1 MRRRVLGLSLV
12 ALLCVTLTIPAFASS
27 RDYADDFS
35 SGGYSGSTGSTE
47 WATPWSDHNDTGGA
61 SSGSVTVS
69 NSSTCHTD
77 PCLVIAPLLGG
88 IQAGAERRVD
98 MTNSSGATLKYRVDF
113 PGGFLISGTLVVE
126 ARADGGAWT
135 TLKTHGKG
143 TDSGFEVN
151 LPDATEY
158 VDIRFRTGTSLSLAS
173 VAGFDDIEVDVD
185 ILETTTTTTTVG
197 STTTT
202 TSAPAGTSST
212 TTTRPII
219 TIPTTITLPPIL
231 TTTTLPPILTT
242 STTSTSTTTSS
253 TSTTVGDR
261 DGPDRT
267 TTTTSARDDTTSTT
281 TRQETT
287 TTSTTV
293 PSTIPADQPTDGP
306 TEPPP
311 PPSETFGVIT
321 GLDPSLTSSQG
332 LDLTAQDQLL
342 VRFIRASENISFDI
356 LMNLALGILLAWASL
371 STMQRRTK

>member
-69 NSSTCHTD
+69 NSSTCHTN

-88 IQAGAERRVD
+88 IQAGAQRRVD

-126 ARADGGAWT
+126 ASADGGAWT

-143 TDSGFEVN
+143 IDSGFEVN
-151 LPDATEY
+151 LPAATEY

-185 ILETTTTTTTVG
+185 IPETTTTTTTVG

>member
-69 NSSTCHTD
+69 NSSTCHTN

-88 IQAGAERRVD
+88 IQAGAQRRVD

-173 VAGFDDIEVDVD
+173 VAGFDDIEVNVD

-242 STTSTSTTTSS
+242 STTSRSIQN
-253 TSTTVGDR
+253 
-261 DGPDRT
+261 
-267 TTTTSARDDTTSTT
+267 AR
-281 TRQETT
+281 
-287 TTSTTV
+287 
-293 PSTIPADQPTDGP
+293 
-306 TEPPP
+306 
-311 PPSETFGVIT
+311 
-321 GLDPSLTSSQG
+321 
-332 LDLTAQDQLL
+332 
-342 VRFIRASENISFDI
+342 
-356 LMNLALGILLAWASL
+356 
-371 STMQRRTK
+371 

>member
-69 NSSTCHTD
+69 NSSTCHTN

-88 IQAGAERRVD
+88 IQAGAQRRVD

-267 TTTTSARDDTTSTT
+267 TTTTTARDDTTSTT

>member
-1 MRRRVLGLSLV
+1 MRRRVLGLTLA

-35 SGGYSGSTGSTE
+35 SGGYSGSTGSTA

-69 NSSTCHTD
+69 NSSTCHTN
-77 PCLVIAPLLGG
+77 PCLVIAPLLLGV
-88 IQAGAERRVD
+88 QVGAQRRVD
-98 MTNSSGATLKYRVDF
+98 MTNSSGATLQYEVNF
-113 PGGFLISGTLVVE
+113 PGGFLISGSLVVE

-143 TDSGFEVN
+143 TDGGFEVN
-151 LPDATEY
+151 LPAATEY
-158 VDIRFRTGTSLSLAS
+158 VDIRFRTGLSLA
-173 VAGFDDIEVDVD
+173 VGNTAGFDDIEVDVD
-185 ILETTTTTTTVG
+185 LLETTTTTTTTS

-202 TSAPAGTSST
+202 TSAPAGTSSTT

-231 TTTTLPPILTT
+231 TTTTLPPISTT
-242 STTSTSTTTSS
+242 STTTSSTTSS
-253 TSTTVGDR
+253 TSTTVGER
-261 DGPDRT
+261 DDPERT
-267 TTTTSARDDTTSTT
+267 TTTTTARDVTTSTT
-281 TRQETT
+281 TRQDTT

-293 PSTIPADQPTDGP
+293 PSIPPDDPIAGP

-311 PPSETFGVIT
+311 PPSQTFGVIT
-321 GLDPSLTSSQG
+321 GLDPGLTLSQG

-371 STMQRRTK
+371 STMQRRAK